1 MNPIDFEWRDEI
13 LIYPAVKR
21 AVAMLARVTAWGFLS
36 AAALWLLG
44 FALLLG
50 AMILIPEASAPEEA
64 TIWVTY
70 YEIVNFI
77 CGAGREF
84 LLALLLPCLYLLAL
98 WCHQVL
104 LAGRGITVTRW
115 LLLCMLFFAFLHPVC
130 MGWEALCGKPL
141 LVNQFILPAVLYTVM
156 PCVFAANWFRMAALP
171 LRYRLLLLFFL
182 LSLVG
187 NYILMGSFFVLLLPC
202 FSFVPLRLLATYAP
216 LIVSLPP
223 KEEQP

>member
-21 AVAMLARVTAWGFLS
+21 AVAMLARVTAWGFVVS
-36 AAALWLLG
+36 AVLWLLG
-44 FALLLG
+44 LGLLVGKTVLFADAGVSDNAIDAVSGFEMAFYLCGVGCESLQALL
-50 AMILIPEASAPEEA
+50 
-64 TIWVTY
+64 V
-70 YEIVNFI
+70 
-77 CGAGREF
+77 
-84 LLALLLPCLYLLAL
+84 PCLYLLAL

-104 LAGRGITVTRW
+104 LAGRGTLVTRW
-115 LLLCMLFFAFLHPVC
+115 LLLFLLFFAFLHPVC
-130 MGWEALCGKPL
+130 VGWVWLFCKPL
-141 LVNQFILPAVLYTVM
+141 LVNQMLLPAVLYTVL
-156 PCVFAANWFRMAALP
+156 PCAFAVNWFRMVSLP

-187 NYILMGSFFVLLLPC
+187 NYILTGSFFVLLLPC
-202 FSFVPLRLLATYAP
+202 FSFVPLRLLARYAP